1 MLIVCFDIFCDKRRR
16 RVNRLLL
23 GYGERVQ
30 GSVFECHISSSKVK
44 QLQKQMVKIIS
55 DQDKVN
61 YFWLC
66 DKDMA
71 QRQVFGVAKLSES
84 TDYIYV

>member
-1 MLIVCFDIFCDKRRR
+1 L
-16 RVNRLLL
+16 NRFLLD
-23 GYGERVQ
+23 YGERVE
-30 GSVFECHISSSKVK
+30 GSIFECHISANKVK

-55 DQDKVN
+55 EQDKVN

-71 QRQVFGVAKLSES
+71 QRQAFELMML
-84 TDYIYV
+84 

>member
-1 MLIVCFDIFCDKRRR
+1 VALDQRA
-16 RVNRLLL
+16 
-23 GYGERVQ
+23 Q
-30 GSVFECHISSSKVK
+30 SSVFECHISASKVK

-66 DKDMA
+66 DKDMT
-71 QRQVFGVAKLSES
+71 QRQVFGVAKLSAL